1 MPIRHVIWDWNG
13 TLLDDVD
20 ASVTILAGLLA
31 ERGLP
36 PVSRDEYRRRFGF
49 PVQAFY
55 EGVGFDFSQEPF
67 AELSRVFIA
76 RYRAAAL
83 QLFPTAPRTLAAVEA
98 RGIGQLVVS
107 AMQTDLLGAM
117 LTEHGI
123 ARHFSHVRGR
133 DDLSAESKV
142 DLGLATVRELDL
154 PVRETLLVGD
164 TLHDH
169 EVGRAIG
176 CRVVLFAHGHQE
188 HDRLAA
194 TGAPVVTAL
203 PQILEHLT

>member
-20 ASVTILAGLLA
+20 ASVAILASLLA

-36 PVSRDEYRRRFGF
+36 PVSREEYRRRFGF

-67 AELSRVFIA
+67 ADLSRVFIA

-83 QLFPTAPRTLAAVEA
+83 RLFPTAASTLAAVAA

-107 AMQTDLLGAM
+107 AMQTELLDAM
-117 LTEHGI
+117 LVEHGI
-123 ARHFSHVRGR
+123 AAHFSHVRGR
-133 DDLSAESKV
+133 DDLSAASKV
-142 DLGLATVRELDL
+142 DLGLAAVRQLDL
-154 PVRETLLVGD
+154 PPRETLLVGD

-169 EVGRAIG
+169 EVAQAIG
-176 CRVVLFAHGHQE
+176 CPVVLFAHGHQE

-203 PQILEHLT
+203 PQILEHLA